1 MEYWMCASSDWLQSC
16 GSISKIII
24 IIQINF
30 MYSLCHKSACTLW
43 CFCKVLVLQIY
54 AKGWLDVSEATSSL
68 ATRRNTSRSVVL
80 CTLYLHTL
88 THMCHMNYVYP
99 HDVDCKEIIS
109 VYTHWPVQEFCHDNS
124 HKIHSSCT
132 CAYMHA
138 HTHTR
143 IYIYTSMHAHSH
155 SHTHTHTHVHTC
167 LLRQVWCERCALYTW
182 LRISCI
188 IWEIILSFTHL
199 WFPTHFCLI
208 YWLIARVLS
217 LPLLIICTNISCLI
231 VTASCTDI
239 PAPTTALPQKNRI
252 MCSLLTCSF
261 CCLSNVNVF
270 WLSFGACWLG
280 DVLIFFLYSWLVF
293 CWF

>member
-30 MYSLCHKSACTLW
+30 MYSLCHKRACTLW

-155 SHTHTHTHVHTC
+155 SHTHTHTHMCTHAYYVRFDVKGVH
-167 LLRQVWCERCALYTW
+167 
-182 LRISCI
+182 CI
-188 IWEIILSFTHL
+188 PDSEFLASSGRS
-199 WFPTHFCLI
+199 FCL
-208 YWLIARVLS
+208 S
-217 LPLLIICTNISCLI
+217 PICDFQPIF
-231 VTASCTDI
+231 AWFTD
-239 PAPTTALPQKNRI
+239 
-252 MCSLLTCSF
+252 
-261 CCLSNVNVF
+261 
-270 WLSFGACWLG
+270 
-280 DVLIFFLYSWLVF
+280 
-293 CWF
+293 